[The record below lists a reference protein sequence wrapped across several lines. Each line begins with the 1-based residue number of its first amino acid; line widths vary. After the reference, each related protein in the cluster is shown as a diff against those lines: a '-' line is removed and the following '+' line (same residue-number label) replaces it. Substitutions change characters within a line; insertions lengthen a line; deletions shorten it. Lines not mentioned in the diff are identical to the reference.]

1 MAEQGERERTERE
14 LKARIAELAA
24 GLLDVVGGS
33 SGDLHEVPCKIEQA
47 ALAIREHAD
56 VSGSA
61 LSSLLAQALSI
72 DDSTVIAQKFCCL
85 ISSQDQDRET
95 IDGLYEEAL
104 EAIRTGAIPEAVS
117 ESPHG
122 SATGIEPLR

>member
-1 MAEQGERERTERE
+1 MDEQGDRERGERN
-14 LKARIAELAA
+14 LKASIAELAA
-24 GLLDVVGGS
+24 GLLDVIGGNCS
-33 SGDLHEVPCKIEQA
+33 DLHEVSCKIGRA
-47 ALAIREHAD
+47 ALAIRQHAD

-72 DDSTVIAQKFCCL
+72 EDSTVIAQKFCCL

-104 EAIRTGAIPEAVS
+104 EATRTGAIREAVS